1 MVISP
6 KSVNKHKKTALRQKE
21 YSMFEKVKELLVEE
35 LSVNPDDITLNAE
48 LVNDLGINSLE
59 LADLVLLCEEKFD
72 LEISDDDIHKFVTI
86 GDIVEYLNNKSDL

>member
-1 MVISP
+1 
-6 KSVNKHKKTALRQKE
+6 
-21 YSMFEKVKELLVEE
+21 MFEKVKALLVEE